1 MVKSTHTE
9 NRYAVCIGIN
19 VYAPSAGLSALRHAE
34 DDARAMDIQLA
45 QLGFTDDNRK
55 LLLGKAATL
64 EAINAA
70 LEECILDRPHENDL
84 VLFYFAGHGKPLK
97 FSDSNDAGDDG
108 AKGEVFLTSYDF
120 DANKIRQSRSFRSQ
134 RALGMKRL
142 RETFFEGEGSR
153 KRLFIFDSCYSG
165 DFFGPRYRDVA
176 DPVQGYIKHMLDSKS
191 TGRLAL
197 SSCLPVQKAR
207 EDATLGH
214 GLFTYYLLRAL
225 SGEDPDALRRDGRLT
240 VNSLFDYI
248 ADKLPEEQ
256 RPVLSAVQQDTFELA
271 CSPHAAHPVELEQG
285 TGETQQERR
294 RIEKDERLRIAL
306 ADHSAF
312 LQNRLASFVGRTD
325 ELKELG
331 QRIEQL
337 LPTGGYITITG
348 QAGQGKSSII
358 AKLVEQRG
366 VDQTAFHFIPLNPG
380 PEHQIGLLRNLLA
393 RLILKYN
400 LSDLY
405 LASESRA
412 ALHDALLALLKEVT
426 AKGGQEVIFIDGLDQ
441 LEEEQTG
448 VRGLSFL
455 PSNPPPGIVLV
466 LGTRPNDALRPLELL
481 KPHVTYPLPNLSRQ
495 DFDLILQHRGVS
507 LSSVLAD
514 RFYEAMQQNAL
525 YLDLVAKELAEHDQQ
540 APEELIQQL
549 TENPERL
556 FSLATDRFKRQ
567 PWLWRNLIKPI
578 LGLLLVIQEPLSKRH
593 MRKILDVDADS
604 LNKGLE
610 HLGGLVIR
618 DEQDHYSLRKS
629 SIPNP

>member
-108 AKGEVFLTSYDF
+108 AKGEVFLASYDF
-120 DANKIRQSRSFRSQ
+120 DASKIRQIRSFRSQ

>member
-19 VYAPSAGLSALRHAE
+19 AYAPSAGLGALCHAE
-34 DDARAMDIQLA
+34 DDARAVDAQLA
-45 QLGFTDDNRK
+45 RLGFTDDNRK
-55 LLLGKAATL
+55 LLLGKSATL

-108 AKGEVFLTSYDF
+108 AKGEVFLASYDF
-120 DANKIRQSRSFRSQ
+120 DASKIRQSRSFRSQ

-165 DFFGPRYRDVA
+165 DFFGPRYRDDVA
-176 DPVQGYIKHMLDSKS
+176 DPVQGYIKYMLDSKS

-214 GLFTYYLLRAL
+214 GLFTYYLLKAL
-225 SGEDPDALRRDGRLT
+225 SGEDPDALRRDGWLT
-240 VNSLFDYI
+240 VNTLFEYI
-248 ADKLPEEQ
+248 AGKLPEDQ
-256 RPVLSAVQQDTFELA
+256 CPVLSGVQQDTFELM
-271 CSPHAAHPVELEQG
+271 CYPHTAEPEQG
-285 TGETQQERR
+285 IGETQQERR

-312 LQNRLASFVGRTD
+312 LQNCLASFVGRTD
-325 ELKELG
+325 ELKDLE
-331 QRIEQL
+331 QRIQQL

-358 AKLVEQRG
+358 AKPVEQRG

-380 PEHQIGLLRNLLA
+380 PEHQVGLLRNLLA

-567 PWLWRNLIKPI
+567 WWLWRNLIKPI

>member
-97 FSDSNDAGDDG
+97 FSDSNDDGDNG
-108 AKGEVFLTSYDF
+108 AKGEVFLASYDF
-120 DANKIRQSRSFRSQ
+120 DASKIRQSRSFRSQ
-134 RALGMKRL
+134 RAIGMKRL

-214 GLFTYYLLRAL
+214 GLFTYYLLKAL

-240 VNSLFDYI
+240 VNTLFEYI
-248 ADKLPEEQ
+248 ARKLPEDQ
-256 RPVLSAVQQDTFELA
+256 CPVLSGVQQDTFELM
-271 CSPHAAHPVELEQG
+271 CYPHTAEPEQG
-285 TGETQQERR
+285 IGETQQERR

-312 LQNRLASFVGRTD
+312 LQNC
-325 ELKELG
+325 
-331 QRIEQL
+331 
-337 LPTGGYITITG
+337 
-348 QAGQGKSSII
+348 
-358 AKLVEQRG
+358 
-366 VDQTAFHFIPLNPG
+366 
-380 PEHQIGLLRNLLA
+380 
-393 RLILKYN
+393 
-400 LSDLY
+400 
-405 LASESRA
+405 
-412 ALHDALLALLKEVT
+412 
-426 AKGGQEVIFIDGLDQ
+426 
-441 LEEEQTG
+441 
-448 VRGLSFL
+448 
-455 PSNPPPGIVLV
+455 
-466 LGTRPNDALRPLELL
+466 
-481 KPHVTYPLPNLSRQ
+481 
-495 DFDLILQHRGVS
+495 
-507 LSSVLAD
+507 
-514 RFYEAMQQNAL
+514 
-525 YLDLVAKELAEHDQQ
+525 
-540 APEELIQQL
+540 
-549 TENPERL
+549 
-556 FSLATDRFKRQ
+556 
-567 PWLWRNLIKPI
+567 
-578 LGLLLVIQEPLSKRH
+578 
-593 MRKILDVDADS
+593 
-604 LNKGLE
+604 
-610 HLGGLVIR
+610 
-618 DEQDHYSLRKS
+618 
-629 SIPNP
+629 

>member
-108 AKGEVFLTSYDF
+108 AKGEVFLASYDF
-120 DANKIRQSRSFRSQ
+120 DASKIRQIRSFRSQ

-507 LSSVLAD
+507 LSSELAD